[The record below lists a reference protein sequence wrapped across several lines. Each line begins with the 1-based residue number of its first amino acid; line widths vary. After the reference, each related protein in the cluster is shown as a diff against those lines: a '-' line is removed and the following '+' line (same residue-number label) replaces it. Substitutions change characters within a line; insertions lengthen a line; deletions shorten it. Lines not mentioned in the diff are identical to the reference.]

1 MMQTDVK
8 SGQAGVPGQ
17 MVLGRTRL
25 KGFSASTA
33 SSGIFTFWN
42 STTAP
47 VSATYARSLKVI
59 TVTSS
64 AHGLVVGQKVG
75 LQCASAGGVSATSG
89 NYTVATVADANTFT
103 VVDANSGTVAA
114 STAVTYVASSTG
126 FSPWMFTYQA
136 GAVATN
142 AFLAFPG
149 EGIVADVGIY
159 VNGTFS
165 SVTIFYG

>member
-8 SGQAGVPGQ
+8 SGQSSVNGQ

-25 KGFSASTA
+25 KGFVAATGI
-33 SSGIFTFWN
+33 SGIFTFWN

-47 VSATYARSLKVI
+47 VTATYARTTTII
-59 TVTSS
+59 TVSS
-64 AHGLVVGQKVG
+64 TAHGLVVGQKVG
-75 LQCASAGGVSATSG
+75 LQFAVVSSTSATSG

-136 GAVATN
+136 AAVATN
-142 AFLAFPG
+142 AFLQFPG

-165 SVTIFYG
+165 SVSIFYG